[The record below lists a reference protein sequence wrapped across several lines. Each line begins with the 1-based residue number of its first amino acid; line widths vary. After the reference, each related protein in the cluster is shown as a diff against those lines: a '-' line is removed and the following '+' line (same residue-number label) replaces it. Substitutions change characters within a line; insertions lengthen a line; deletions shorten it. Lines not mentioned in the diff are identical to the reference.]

1 MRICANIKIFIIY
14 SLGSPFKNILENAM
28 QHENQKYECPVYSQA
43 CPFEKKIFMQR
54 IKLGEDASK
63 EFMDEMMDTVIS
75 DINLP
80 TSFIIDQRSKSK
92 KMWKPKYGLE
102 LIYIQITFAGKL
114 INWNF
119 GISILTKISILMS
132 LAISVNFAFGLG
144 SCLSYKLS

>member
-1 MRICANIKIFIIY
+1 MRICANIEIFIIY

-28 QHENQKYECPVYSQA
+28 QHENEKYECLVYSKA

-92 KMWKPKYGLE
+92 KCGN
-102 LIYIQITFAGKL
+102 Q
-114 INWNF
+114 N
-119 GISILTKISILMS
+119 
-132 LAISVNFAFGLG
+132 VV
-144 SCLSYKLS
+144 